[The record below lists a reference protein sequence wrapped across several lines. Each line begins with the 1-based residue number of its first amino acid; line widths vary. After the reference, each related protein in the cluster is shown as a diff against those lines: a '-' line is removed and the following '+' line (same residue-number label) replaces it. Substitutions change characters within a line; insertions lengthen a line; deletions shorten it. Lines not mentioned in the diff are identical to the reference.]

1 MRKTVSVTCLALGF
15 FLLILCAAFTVVQ
28 LTAAETAWFEQ
39 EFTKLSL
46 AEDMGMTLGD
56 LGASVRTL
64 VNYLNG
70 QTETIDVLVTVN
82 GQQVRMFDLDIEI
95 VHMREV
101 KDLWQWFVGARNVGM
116 LLAAV
121 LCLIGVVL
129 DGKDALRNVCWGYF
143 WALGAFLVLAAFAGT
158 WAAINFDSFWTAFHK
173 VVFPDSENWLL
184 PMESRMIQMLP
195 SELFRDLV
203 MRMGGRMLLIFLA
216 LAAVAVLILVI
227 QQRRQQAKEALNM
240 PQDRPKTPAE
250 ELAAVQGPDMLAVHK
265 RANMT
270 VSERRKLLEEQ
281 ARQRQALATDRWR
294 KTTTTMSYYDIAR
307 ARLSALQQAG
317 EATVLS
323 IETSCDE
330 TAAALVKNGRQVLSN
345 AVYTQIPIHRK
356 FGGVVP
362 ELASRN
368 HVDQVG
374 PVVESAL
381 ADAGLTLADVDA
393 IAVTGGPGLV
403 GALLVGVSYA
413 KGLAFATGKPLVN
426 THHILGHIAANYLT
440 FPDLQPPFTC
450 LVASGGH
457 SHIIE
462 VADYDRC
469 VLLGRTRDDAAGEAY
484 DKVARVLELPYPGG
498 PELEKL
504 AQAGDPHAI
513 RFHSA
518 FNEGEGFDM
527 SFSGLKTAVINHLSN
542 AKQRGDEINRADV
555 AASFQFAVNSILS
568 DKAVRAAAENGHG
581 VLALAG
587 GVSANKNLRQM
598 LAEKAQR
605 RGIRFCCPDF
615 KYCTDNGAM
624 IGSAAFYLLM
634 KGHIADLSFNAV
646 PYLPI
651 A

>member
-1 MRKTVSVTCLALGF
+1 
-15 FLLILCAAFTVVQ
+15 
-28 LTAAETAWFEQ
+28 
-39 EFTKLSL
+39 
-46 AEDMGMTLGD
+46 
-56 LGASVRTL
+56 
-64 VNYLNG
+64 
-70 QTETIDVLVTVN
+70 
-82 GQQVRMFDLDIEI
+82 
-95 VHMREV
+95 
-101 KDLWQWFVGARNVGM
+101 
-116 LLAAV
+116 
-121 LCLIGVVL
+121 
-129 DGKDALRNVCWGYF
+129 
-143 WALGAFLVLAAFAGT
+143 
-158 WAAINFDSFWTAFHK
+158 
-173 VVFPDSENWLL
+173 
-184 PMESRMIQMLP
+184 
-195 SELFRDLV
+195 
-203 MRMGGRMLLIFLA
+203 
-216 LAAVAVLILVI
+216 
-227 QQRRQQAKEALNM
+227 
-240 PQDRPKTPAE
+240 
-250 ELAAVQGPDMLAVHK
+250 
-265 RANMT
+265 
-270 VSERRKLLEEQ
+270 
-281 ARQRQALATDRWR
+281 
-294 KTTTTMSYYDIAR
+294 MSYYDLAR
-307 ARLSALQQAG
+307 ARASALAALG
-317 EATVLS
+317 EATVLA

-330 TAAALVKNGRQVLSN
+330 TAAAVVQNGRQVLSS

-381 ADAGLTLADVDA
+381 ADAGMTLSDVDA
-393 IAVTGGPGLV
+393 VAVTGGPGLV

-413 KGLAFATGKPLVN
+413 KGLAFAANKPLVN

-440 FPDLQPPFTC
+440 FPDLVPPFTC

-504 AQAGDPHAI
+504 AQQGDPHAI

-527 SFSGLKTAVINHLSN
+527 SFSGLKTAVINHLQN
-542 AKQRGDEINRADV
+542 ARQRGDEIDRADV
-555 AASFQFAVNSILS
+555 AASFQYAVNSILS

-581 VLALAG
+581 TLALAG

-598 LAEKAQR
+598 LSEKAQK
-605 RGIRFCCPDF
+605 RGVRFCCPDF
-615 KYCTDNGAM
+615 KYCTDNAAM

-634 KGHIADLSFNAV
+634 AGHVADLSFNAV

>member
-1 MRKTVSVTCLALGF
+1 
-15 FLLILCAAFTVVQ
+15 
-28 LTAAETAWFEQ
+28 
-39 EFTKLSL
+39 
-46 AEDMGMTLGD
+46 
-56 LGASVRTL
+56 
-64 VNYLNG
+64 
-70 QTETIDVLVTVN
+70 
-82 GQQVRMFDLDIEI
+82 
-95 VHMREV
+95 
-101 KDLWQWFVGARNVGM
+101 
-116 LLAAV
+116 
-121 LCLIGVVL
+121 
-129 DGKDALRNVCWGYF
+129 
-143 WALGAFLVLAAFAGT
+143 
-158 WAAINFDSFWTAFHK
+158 
-173 VVFPDSENWLL
+173 
-184 PMESRMIQMLP
+184 
-195 SELFRDLV
+195 
-203 MRMGGRMLLIFLA
+203 
-216 LAAVAVLILVI
+216 
-227 QQRRQQAKEALNM
+227 
-240 PQDRPKTPAE
+240 
-250 ELAAVQGPDMLAVHK
+250 
-265 RANMT
+265 
-270 VSERRKLLEEQ
+270 
-281 ARQRQALATDRWR
+281 
-294 KTTTTMSYYDIAR
+294 MSYYDIAR

-381 ADAGLTLADVDA
+381 SDAGMTRADVDAIAVTGGPGLVGALLVDAGMTLADVDA

-413 KGLAFATGKPLVN
+413 KGLAFATGKPLIN

-568 DKAVRAAAENGHG
+568 DKAVRAAEQNGHG

-605 RGIRFCCPDF
+605 RSTC
-615 KYCTDNGAM
+615 
-624 IGSAAFYLLM
+624 
-634 KGHIADLSFNAV
+634 
-646 PYLPI
+646 
-651 A
+651 

>member
-1 MRKTVSVTCLALGF
+1 MSYF
-15 FLLILCAAFTVVQ
+15 D
-28 LTAAETAWFEQ
+28 TAGERA
-39 EFTKLSL
+39 
-46 AEDMGMTLGD
+46 
-56 LGASVRTL
+56 
-64 VNYLNG
+64 
-70 QTETIDVLVTVN
+70 
-82 GQQVRMFDLDIEI
+82 
-95 VHMREV
+95 
-101 KDLWQWFVGARNVGM
+101 
-116 LLAAV
+116 
-121 LCLIGVVL
+121 
-129 DGKDALRNVCWGYF
+129 DAL
-143 WALGAFLVLAAFAGT
+143 T
-158 WAAINFDSFWTAFHK
+158 
-173 VVFPDSENWLL
+173 
-184 PMESRMIQMLP
+184 
-195 SELFRDLV
+195 
-203 MRMGGRMLLIFLA
+203 
-216 LAAVAVLILVI
+216 
-227 QQRRQQAKEALNM
+227 
-240 PQDRPKTPAE
+240 
-250 ELAAVQGPDMLAVHK
+250 K
-265 RANMT
+265 R
-270 VSERRKLLEEQ
+270 
-281 ARQRQALATDRWR
+281 
-294 KTTTTMSYYDIAR
+294 
-307 ARLSALQQAG
+307 G
-317 EATVLS
+317 EATILA

-330 TAAALVKNGRQVLSN
+330 TAAAVVRNGRQVLSN

-381 ADAGLTLADVDA
+381 IDAGLTLDQIGA

-413 KGLAFATGKPLVN
+413 KGLAFAAGKPLVN

-440 FPDLQPPFTC
+440 FPDLVPPFTC

-469 VLLGRTRDDAAGEAY
+469 VLIGRTRDDAAGEAY

-504 AQAGDPHAI
+504 GQAGDPHAV

-527 SFSGLKTAVINHLSN
+527 SFSGLKTAVINYLSN

-555 AASFQFAVNSILS
+555 AASFQYAVNSILS
-568 DKAVRAAAENGHG
+568 DKAVRAAAQNGRAAGHG
-581 VLALAG
+581 GIGTLALAG

-598 LAEKAQR
+598 LSEKAAR
-605 RGIRFCCPDF
+605 RGVRFCCPDF
-615 KYCTDNGAM
+615 KYCTDNAAM

-634 KGHIADLSFNAV
+634 AGHIADLDFNAV

>member
-1 MRKTVSVTCLALGF
+1 M
-15 FLLILCAAFTVVQ
+15 
-28 LTAAETAWFEQ
+28 
-39 EFTKLSL
+39 
-46 AEDMGMTLGD
+46 
-56 LGASVRTL
+56 
-64 VNYLNG
+64 
-70 QTETIDVLVTVN
+70 
-82 GQQVRMFDLDIEI
+82 
-95 VHMREV
+95 
-101 KDLWQWFVGARNVGM
+101 
-116 LLAAV
+116 
-121 LCLIGVVL
+121 
-129 DGKDALRNVCWGYF
+129 
-143 WALGAFLVLAAFAGT
+143 
-158 WAAINFDSFWTAFHK
+158 
-173 VVFPDSENWLL
+173 
-184 PMESRMIQMLP
+184 
-195 SELFRDLV
+195 
-203 MRMGGRMLLIFLA
+203 
-216 LAAVAVLILVI
+216 
-227 QQRRQQAKEALNM
+227 
-240 PQDRPKTPAE
+240 
-250 ELAAVQGPDMLAVHK
+250 
-265 RANMT
+265 
-270 VSERRKLLEEQ
+270 
-281 ARQRQALATDRWR
+281 
-294 KTTTTMSYYDIAR
+294 TTTMSYFDIAR
-307 ARLSALQQAG
+307 QRLQALQARG

-330 TAAALVKNGRQVLSN
+330 TAAAIVRNGRQVLSN
-345 AVYTQIPIHRK
+345 AIYTQIPIHRK

-381 ADAGLTLADVDA
+381 ADAGMSLADVDA

-469 VLLGRTRDDAAGEAY
+469 LLLGRTRDDAAGEAY

-504 AQAGDPHAI
+504 AQQGDPHAI

-542 AKQRGDEINRADV
+542 ARQRGEAVNRADV
-555 AASFQFAVNSILS
+555 AASFQYAVNSILS
-568 DKAVRAAAENGHG
+568 DKAVRAAVENGRAAGHDG
-581 VLALAG
+581 IGTLALAG
-587 GVSANKNLRQM
+587 GVSANRNLREM
-598 LAEKAQR
+598 LARKAAD

-634 KGHIADLSFNAV
+634 KGHISDLSFNAV

>member
-1 MRKTVSVTCLALGF
+1 
-15 FLLILCAAFTVVQ
+15 
-28 LTAAETAWFEQ
+28 
-39 EFTKLSL
+39 
-46 AEDMGMTLGD
+46 
-56 LGASVRTL
+56 
-64 VNYLNG
+64 
-70 QTETIDVLVTVN
+70 
-82 GQQVRMFDLDIEI
+82 
-95 VHMREV
+95 
-101 KDLWQWFVGARNVGM
+101 
-116 LLAAV
+116 
-121 LCLIGVVL
+121 
-129 DGKDALRNVCWGYF
+129 
-143 WALGAFLVLAAFAGT
+143 
-158 WAAINFDSFWTAFHK
+158 
-173 VVFPDSENWLL
+173 
-184 PMESRMIQMLP
+184 
-195 SELFRDLV
+195 
-203 MRMGGRMLLIFLA
+203 
-216 LAAVAVLILVI
+216 
-227 QQRRQQAKEALNM
+227 
-240 PQDRPKTPAE
+240 
-250 ELAAVQGPDMLAVHK
+250 
-265 RANMT
+265 
-270 VSERRKLLEEQ
+270 
-281 ARQRQALATDRWR
+281 
-294 KTTTTMSYYDIAR
+294 MSYYDIAR
-307 ARLSALQQAG
+307 ARLSALQQAR

-381 ADAGLTLADVDA
+381 SDAGMTLVDVDA

-413 KGLAFATGKPLVN
+413 KGLAFATGKPLIN

-484 DKVARVLELPYPGG
+484 DKVARVLELPGAGAAVSRRAGAGEAGAGGGPPRHSLPLRLQRGGGLRHELFRPQDRGHQPSVERQTAGGGSKPGG
-498 PELEKL
+498 RGRQLPVRRELH
-504 AQAGDPHAI
+504 P
-513 RFHSA
+513 
-518 FNEGEGFDM
+518 
-527 SFSGLKTAVINHLSN
+527 
-542 AKQRGDEINRADV
+542 
-555 AASFQFAVNSILS
+555 
-568 DKAVRAAAENGHG
+568 
-581 VLALAG
+581 
-587 GVSANKNLRQM
+587 LRQGRPG
-598 LAEKAQR
+598 R
-605 RGIRFCCPDF
+605 RGERPWRPGPGRRRVRQ
-615 KYCTDNGAM
+615 DNGAM